1 LYSSQVIDLTQ
12 SDDEQ
17 ASQLQRNA
25 IRPQAP
31 DFVSHDGLL
40 AEERFQ
46 YDGRQ
51 KSYQRGSAILPSQ
64 GSQSLGVSPRV
75 GASLPADGTRSK
87 PDHNA
92 VYRRSTGQAS
102 SAGGAI
108 IRPILPPS
116 AKSDNPAKRRKTH
129 GGMIPQQQR
138 VTPIFAPTSRN
149 QTYTRG
155 TVSERYRPAPQQASS
170 AVASTIITGASRA
183 ESSRSIPKLSPEASI
198 HKLADDGDT
207 QMKDCLNNQVFKH
220 IREPLQQ
227 YHHSLPQKV
236 RKSIGSKVSANELFA
251 GGGFRLTFL

>member
-1 LYSSQVIDLTQ
+1 MIDLTQ
-12 SDDEQ
+12 SDDEET
-17 ASQLQRNA
+17 SQLQRNA
-25 IRPQAP
+25 IRTQAP
-31 DFVSHDGLL
+31 DFVSHDGLIT
-40 AEERFQ
+40 EETFQ

-51 KSYQRGSAILPSQ
+51 KSYQRGSAILPLH
-64 GSQSLGVSPRV
+64 GSQSLNVSPRIGV
-75 GASLPADGTRSK
+75 SLPTDGTRSK
-87 PDHNA
+87 PGHNA
-92 VYRRSTGQAS
+92 MYRRKTGQSS

-108 IRPILPPS
+108 LRPILPPP

-138 VTPIFAPTSRN
+138 VTPILPPTSRN
-149 QTYTRG
+149 QTHTRG

-183 ESSRSIPKLSPEASI
+183 ESSRSTPKVSPEASI

-236 RKSIGSKVSANELFA
+236 RKSIASKVSANELFA
-251 GGGFRLTFL
+251 SGGFQLTFL